1 MGDER
6 VTQGPLH
13 LIWDFDGTLYDA
25 YPRMT
30 GDLVAALAQFGVTA
44 DAVEVYALIKQT
56 LFHGATTLAA
66 RYGLDDQEL
75 LAAFRKQ
82 HRDVKRLPPMPGLPA
97 CLADTAALGCR
108 HYLFTH
114 RDRGAVKMLQGDGLD
129 VFFSDYITRENR
141 FADKPS
147 PEAILYLM
155 EKHGFR
161 AQDAYMIGDRDI
173 DILAGQTA
181 GAEGILLDPDGFYPA
196 LSAEHRIQ
204 SLAEIPAI
212 MRARLAQSQIRF

>member
-1 MGDER
+1 MAVER
-6 VTQGPLH
+6 AAQDALH

-30 GDLVAALAQFGVTA
+30 DDLVAALAQFGVAA
-44 DAVEVYALIKQT
+44 DTGEVYRLIKQT
-56 LFHGATTLAA
+56 LFFGAVTLAA
-66 RYGLDDQEL
+66 RHGLDDQEL
-75 LAAFRKQ
+75 LAAFRKL
-82 HRDVKRLPPMPGLPA
+82 HKTAKRLPPMPGLKA
-97 CLADTAALGCR
+97 CLADTSALNCR

-114 RDRGAVKMLQGDGLD
+114 RDRGAVEMLREDGLD
-129 VFFSDYITRENR
+129 VFFSDYVTRERR

-173 DILAGQTA
+173 DILAGQAA
-181 GAEGILLDPDGFYPA
+181 GAAGILLDPDGFYPA
-196 LSAEHRIQ
+196 LSVEHRVH

-212 MRARLAQSQIRF
+212 TRARLARA

>member
-1 MGDER
+1 MDAER
-6 VTQGPLH
+6 AAQGALH
-13 LIWDFDGTLYDA
+13 LIWDFDGTLYDT

-30 GDLVAALAQFGVTA
+30 GDLVAALAQFGISA
-44 DAVEVYALIKQT
+44 DSDEVYHLIKQT
-56 LFHGATTLAA
+56 LFFGATALAT
-66 RYGLDDQEL
+66 RHGIDDQEL

-82 HRDVKRLPPMPGLPA
+82 HREAKRLPPMPGLQA
-97 CLADTAALGCR
+97 CLMDTAALGCR

-114 RDRGAVKMLQGDGLD
+114 RDRSAVKLLQGDGLD
-129 VFFSDYITRENR
+129 AYFSDYVTREDH

-155 EKHGFR
+155 EKHGFC

-173 DILAGQTA
+173 DILSGQAA
-181 GAEGILLDPDGFYPA
+181 GAQGILLDPEGFYPA
-196 LSAEHRIQ
+196 LSVEHRVA

-212 MRARLAQSQIRF
+212 VQARLAQA